1 MTKGLQNG
9 ATVKN
14 GYEMLLNQA
23 IKSYEIWN
31 EESPS

>member
-1 MTKGLQNG
+1 MARGIQKA

-31 EESPS
+31 NENAL